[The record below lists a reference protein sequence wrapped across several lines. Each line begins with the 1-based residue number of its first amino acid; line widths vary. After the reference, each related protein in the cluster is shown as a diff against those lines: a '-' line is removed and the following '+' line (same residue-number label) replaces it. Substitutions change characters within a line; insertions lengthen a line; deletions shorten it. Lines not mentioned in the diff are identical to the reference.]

1 MQKNIENEQKTPLK
15 CLPLDLNAGSPLK
28 CLPLDL
34 NTGCH
39 KDKEKK

>member
-15 CLPLDLNAGSPLK
+15 CLPLDLN
-28 CLPLDL
+28 
-34 NTGCH
+34 TGCH